1 MRNDA
6 SNASLSTGTRTA
18 HTVDLLE
25 LILGQVSSRVSCLQS
40 IRKALGGK
48 IRSWLIARYLMW
60 APWLRG
66 MPGWSIRLR
75 HHNPGDLAK
84 EILERIT
91 KVRNHDA
98 FHEQQVLRAFGSGEH
113 LAERDWVI
121 GSEVKGVKKSHTRT
135 PQAKAKSSP
144 GVSRG
149 QDAKPQPGGRTQDFR
164 VTGQT
169 RIPVCLAQRLNSAK
183 LCRGGFVHLLAHQK
197 RWPPDSYRTVTICRA
212 TCDGGSAGVSECEK

>member
-1 MRNDA
+1 
-6 SNASLSTGTRTA
+6 
-18 HTVDLLE
+18 
-25 LILGQVSSRVSCLQS
+25 
-40 IRKALGGK
+40 
-48 IRSWLIARYLMW
+48 MW

-183 LCRGGFVHLLAHQK
+183 LCRGGLCTCWPTKNDGLLIRIGLSLFAEQ
-197 RWPPDSYRTVTICRA
+197 RAMAGPQGLASARNDSRLRNW
-212 TCDGGSAGVSECEK
+212 